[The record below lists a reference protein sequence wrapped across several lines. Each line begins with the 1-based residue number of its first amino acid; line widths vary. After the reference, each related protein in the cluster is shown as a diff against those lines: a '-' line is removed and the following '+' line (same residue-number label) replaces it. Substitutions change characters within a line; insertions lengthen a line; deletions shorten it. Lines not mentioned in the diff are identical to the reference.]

1 MLEIQDLVVSYG
13 QINAVKGLTMEVR
26 EGEVVAVVG
35 PNGAGKSTT
44 LSSIAGLVRP
54 KSGSIRFRDE
64 GIDRLVPEDIVRLGI
79 ALVPESRNIFTSL
92 TVGENLQLGT
102 TIRRDRA
109 AAQRDI
115 EAQLERFPILLDRLG
130 QPAGLLSG
138 GEQQQLAIAR
148 ALVSRPSLL
157 LLDEPSLGLAPKV
170 VDLVFEAIEQLRVDG
185 ITTLL
190 VEQNA
195 TRAVSMADRAYVL
208 RNGRVALSGTSEELG
223 QGTDLAN
230 EYLGIEAEGAA

>member
-1 MLEIQDLVVSYG
+1 MLEINDLTVSYG
-13 QINAVKGLTMEVR
+13 HVNAVKGLTMEVR
-26 EGEVVAVVG
+26 EGELVALVG

-44 LSSIAGLVRP
+44 LSSVAGLIRP
-54 KSGSIRFRDE
+54 KSGSIRFCGE
-64 GIDRLVPEDIVRLGI
+64 GIDQLAPEDIVRLGI
-79 ALVPESRNIFTSL
+79 ALVPENRNIFNSL
-92 TVGENLQLGT
+92 TVAENLQLGT
-102 TIRRDRA
+102 TIRKDRT

-115 EAQLERFPILLDRLG
+115 KTQLERFPILLDRLR

-157 LLDEPSLGLAPKV
+157 LLDEPSLGLAPMIV
-170 VDLVFEAIEQLRVDG
+170 NLVFEAIEQLRAEG

-208 RNGRVALSGTSEELG
+208 RNGRVALSGTSEELA
-223 QGTDLAN
+223 QGTELAN
-230 EYLGIEAEGAA
+230 EYLGIETEGAT

>member
-79 ALVPESRNIFTSL
+79 ALVPENRNIFTSL

-230 EYLGIEAEGAA
+230 EYLGTEAEGAA